1 MKLFLHI
8 ANFKLMRTYNG
19 TLLGKFFKF
28 APNHFFSMKID
39 RLIRK
44 DILLLLPMIVQ

>member
-19 TLLGKFFKF
+19 TLLGKF
-28 APNHFFSMKID
+28 NEIFFLS
-39 RLIRK
+39 
-44 DILLLLPMIVQ
+44 LPQIIFSQ